1 MQMLERGAVAD
12 ESSIAEGVERL
23 KPWRYGHANGRSA
36 PIEGDSSIAAIERN
50 FDSRA
55 ELAAM
60 FEAVLDGRSASELR
74 VLDMGC
80 LEGHYTALI
89 AKMGFKEVVGID
101 ISDEH
106 LRRAEFLLGQYHGF
120 SNYKLVHCAAT
131 DIEGIRAL
139 GKVDIILCHGLLYH
153 LKDPLLVFDMFE
165 ELADPAKPMIV
176 LLNTQFKGDF
186 FNLVTRSAL
195 AELQVKFSMDASNA
209 VAAKYLYSPKDQS
222 VFERLSLRLNPAALH
237 ATLQQYGYQEV
248 ASLDTPRG
256 TLFGYSM
263 NLICRKAPR
272 ADAPRALSWL
282 DTEKLRAVSA
292 SATAWSGRS
301 VDGFHFDKNLLI
313 RAWLGLDWFLRK
325 AIHVITVRRKIRYRA
340 KIR

>member
-1 MQMLERGAVAD
+1 MQMFEQGVVAD
-12 ESSIAEGVERL
+12 EASIAEGIERL
-23 KPWRYGHANGRSA
+23 KPWRYGHANGHSA
-36 PIEGDSSIAAIERN
+36 AIEGNPSIAAIERN

-60 FEAVLDGRSASELR
+60 FESVLDGRSASELR

-80 LEGHYTALI
+80 LEGHYTVAI
-89 AKMGFKEVVGID
+89 ARMGFKEVVGID

-106 LRRAEFLLGQYHGF
+106 LSRAEFLLGQYH
-120 SNYKLVHCAAT
+120 SLRNYKLVHCAAT
-131 DIEGIRAL
+131 DIAGIKSL
-139 GKVDIILCHGLLYH
+139 GKFDIILCHGLLYH

-165 ELADPAKPMIV
+165 ELADPGKPLIV
-176 LLNTQFKGDF
+176 FLNTQFKGDF
-186 FNLVTRSAL
+186 FNLVTRSPL

-263 NLICRKAPR
+263 NLICRKAPSG
-272 ADAPRALSWL
+272 DAPRALSWL
-282 DTEKLRAVSA
+282 NAKKLRPVSI
-292 SATAWSGRS
+292 SATVWHGRS
-301 VDGFHFDKNLLI
+301 VDGFQFDKSLVI
-313 RAWLGLDWFLRK
+313 RAWLGIDWFFRK